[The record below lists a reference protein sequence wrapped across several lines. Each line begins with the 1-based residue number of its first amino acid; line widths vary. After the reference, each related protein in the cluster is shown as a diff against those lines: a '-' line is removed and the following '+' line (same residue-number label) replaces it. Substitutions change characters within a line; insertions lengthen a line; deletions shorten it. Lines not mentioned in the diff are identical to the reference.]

1 MSDNRKII
9 FIYNANSG
17 LINAVKDYFHKK
29 RSPETYECNLCMQT
43 FSGVSMNKSWKNY
56 INDLDIRTEFLHR
69 DEFEKKYDVKDAK
82 YPSAYLRNGSIMKIF
97 ITVDE
102 MNKVKSLD
110 EMKDL
115 VSKKLEVSS

>member
-43 FSGVSMNKSWKNY
+43 FSGVSMNKSWKSY
-56 INDLDIRTEFLHR
+56 INDLDIPTEFLHR

-97 ITVDE
+97 ISVDE

-115 VSKKLEVSS
+115 VSKKLEATS

>member
-1 MSDNRKII
+1 
-9 FIYNANSG
+9 
-17 LINAVKDYFHKK
+17 
-29 RSPETYECNLCMQT
+29 
-43 FSGVSMNKSWKNY
+43 MNKSWKSY
-56 INDLDIRTEFLHR
+56 INDLDIPTEFLHR

-82 YPSAYLRNGSIMKIF
+82 YPSAYLRNGSIMKVF

-115 VSKKLEVSS
+115 VSKKLKASS